1 MRHANICHLQI
12 KDVVEVSLSANQKK
26 SDMKKLEW
34 TVEGNE
40 EIQKDILRGS
50 PMRKDDT
57 NVEIAPMEIRSFLIT
72 L

>member
-1 MRHANICHLQI
+1 MGQLQI
-12 KDVVEVSLSANQKK
+12 KEVVEVSLSANQKK

-40 EIQKDILRGS
+40 ELQKDILRGR
-50 PMRKDDT
+50 PMRKDE
-57 NVEIAPMEIRSFLIT
+57 NSVEIAPMEIRSFLIN

>member
-1 MRHANICHLQI
+1 MGHCANTQI

-34 TVEGNE
+34 AVEGNE

-50 PMRKDDT
+50 PMLKGET